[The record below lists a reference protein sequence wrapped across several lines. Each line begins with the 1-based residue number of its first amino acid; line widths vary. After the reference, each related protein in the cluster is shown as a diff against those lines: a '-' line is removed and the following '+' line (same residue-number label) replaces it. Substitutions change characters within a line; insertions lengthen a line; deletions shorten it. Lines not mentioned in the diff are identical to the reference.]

1 MHYTVSAVT
10 GQRLEST
17 EDDHFSTTPAPP
29 DIEICPCHGSSS
41 IIRYSYEGWPRWYS
55 LNHTLFQELSKLE
68 NGLLGTS
75 APPTSTAPVSCSID
89 LPGDDIIEGVLSPEK
104 AGSLMSIQSAPPEQR
119 ERVEQRER
127 PVSLLL
133 ELPLATQV
141 GAYLSAMSPTEQEE
155 DSLLTLSSVTARPL
169 LAASRKLRPHSEST
183 DTSPPDGGYGWV
195 VVFGAFMVQFWVAGL
210 FKSYGVLYVEIMETF
225 PDSSESVASW
235 IPAALSTLCL
245 ALAPLSSALCEKYSC
260 RLVVFIGGLFCA
272 SGLALSYFSTG
283 LLHLLLSFGVM
294 TGIGGGLSTTPG
306 IVIVSQYF
314 DKHRAMANGI
324 CVSGTAA
331 GSFVFPMLIEKLVD
345 TYGLHGTVLLLG
357 RILAGL
363 FYSGGGMLHV
373 CVAATLYRPPPTL
386 RSSTPVTS
394 TTTENTTLLNDIQDG
409 KTLPSRDNN
418 LQNLF
423 QTDNEIVLNQK
434 NALLNDEKRTNLF
447 TEIIHPSLIE
457 VARPPLPCQMS
468 DSEDSEGMDVLG
480 VVVHNTAAWF
490 AFMAYRDKL
499 FLRRVSVTYAGT
511 ALSVEGLP
519 REVARLRL
527 RPTRSSSIL
536 HSVEDLS
543 TDSTC
548 VYKSSRR
555 KITRSLYI
563 KPPLPSGIPDKV
575 LEPEIK
581 KDEEEKKEELEEKM
595 ETGCVAT
602 ISRYL
607 DVSLLKSWRF
617 GLLCTSVALMSC
629 GSPYALYYLPAYT
642 VAVGH
647 SKAAAGRLVAIS
659 AVLDLCGRLGLGW
672 LCDLHLFCRR
682 AYGLC
687 LGCWFLLVPVLL
699 ADAFG
704 TARIASSY
712 GLVRMFQS
720 LAAVSVPPTAGLIRD
735 VTGGYSCCFYGMG
748 SCMVLGTI
756 PVIAFHI
763 ATKKKE
769 KE

>member
-1 MHYTVSAVT
+1 
-10 GQRLEST
+10 
-17 EDDHFSTTPAPP
+17 
-29 DIEICPCHGSSS
+29 
-41 IIRYSYEGWPRWYS
+41 
-55 LNHTLFQELSKLE
+55 
-68 NGLLGTS
+68 
-75 APPTSTAPVSCSID
+75 
-89 LPGDDIIEGVLSPEK
+89 
-104 AGSLMSIQSAPPEQR
+104 MSVQSAPPEQR
-119 ERVEQRER
+119 ER
-127 PVSLLL
+127 PASLLL

-169 LAASRKLRPHSEST
+169 LAASRQLRGPT
-183 DTSPPDGGYGWV
+183 DTTDTCSTSPPDGGYGWV

-272 SGLALSYFSTG
+272 TGLALSYFSTG

-314 DKHRAMANGI
+314 DKHRALANGI

-345 TYGLHGTVLLLG
+345 MYGLHGTVLLLG
-357 RILAGL
+357 
-363 FYSGGGMLHV
+363 GGMLHV
-373 CVAATLYRPPPTL
+373 CVSATLYRAPPAPRERSPTPA
-386 RSSTPVTS
+386 TTS
-394 TTTENTTLLNDIQDG
+394 TENTTLLQDIQ
-409 KTLPSRDNN
+409 
-418 LQNLF
+418 
-423 QTDNEIVLNQK
+423 E
-434 NALLNDEKRTNLF
+434 
-447 TEIIHPSLIE
+447 
-457 VARPPLPCQMS
+457 C
-468 DSEDSEGMDVLG
+468 
-480 VVVHNTAAWF
+480 
-490 AFMAYRDKL
+490 
-499 FLRRVSVTYAGT
+499 
-511 ALSVEGLP
+511 LP
-519 REVARLRL
+519 REVAKLRL

-548 VYKSSRR
+548 VYKASRR
-555 KITRSLYI
+555 KLSRSLYI
-563 KPPLPSGIPDKV
+563 RPPLPSRLIQNKLAEPVIIKQEQEVQKV
-575 LEPEIK
+575 DVVQPK
-581 KDEEEKKEELEEKM
+581 KAKRSCIEK
-595 ETGCVAT
+595 

-607 DVSLLKSWRF
+607 DVSLLKDWRF
-617 GLLCTSVALMSC
+617 GLLCGSVALMSC

-642 VAVGH
+642 VAKGH
-647 SKAAAGRLVAIS
+647 SKSAAGHLVAIS
-659 AVLDLCGRLGLGW
+659 AVLDLCGRLGLGY

-682 AYGLC
+682 KAYIVSILVAGVAVLTLPSFTSWWALAIASAAYGLC

-720 LAAVSVPPTAGLIRD
+720 IAAVSVPPTAGLIRD
-735 VTGGYSCCFYGMG
+735 VTGGYSWCFYGMG
-748 SCMVLGTI
+748 SCMVLGSI
-756 PVIAFHI
+756 PVIAFHLS
-763 ATKKKE
+763 TKNE
-769 KE
+769 DSESSVD

>member
-1 MHYTVSAVT
+1 
-10 GQRLEST
+10 
-17 EDDHFSTTPAPP
+17 
-29 DIEICPCHGSSS
+29 
-41 IIRYSYEGWPRWYS
+41 
-55 LNHTLFQELSKLE
+55 
-68 NGLLGTS
+68 
-75 APPTSTAPVSCSID
+75 
-89 LPGDDIIEGVLSPEK
+89 
-104 AGSLMSIQSAPPEQR
+104 
-119 ERVEQRER
+119 
-127 PVSLLL
+127 
-133 ELPLATQV
+133 
-141 GAYLSAMSPTEQEE
+141 MSPTEQEE

-169 LAASRKLRPHSEST
+169 LAASRKLRPATAPPPDSTHEST
-183 DTSPPDGGYGWV
+183 APPDGGYGWV

-272 SGLALSYFSTG
+272 TGLALSYFSTG

-314 DKHRAMANGI
+314 DKHRALANGI

-345 TYGLHGTVLLLG
+345 MYGLHGTVLLLG
-357 RILAGL
+357 
-363 FYSGGGMLHV
+363 GGMLHV
-373 CVAATLYRPPPTL
+373 CVSATLYRPAPVSFNT
-386 RSSTPVTS
+386 SSLADRTPATT
-394 TTTENTTLLNDIQDG
+394 TTTENTTLLHDIQEDQG
-409 KTLPSRDNN
+409 IMFKSDSLKDNR
-418 LQNLF
+418 LQSLF
-423 QTDNEIVLNQK
+423 QPENELILNQK
-434 NALLNDEKRTNLF
+434 NLLLSEDAKRTGL
-447 TEIIHPSLIE
+447 ISDIMHPSLIE
-457 VARPPLPCQMS
+457 VARQHQNQHS
-468 DSEDSEGMDVLG
+468 DSEDSEGLDVLG
-480 VVVHNTAAWF
+480 VV
-490 AFMAYRDKL
+490 
-499 FLRRVSVTYAGT
+499 
-511 ALSVEGLP
+511 GLP
-519 REVARLRL
+519 KEVVRLRL

-548 VYKSSRR
+548 VYKARRNLSS
-555 KITRSLYI
+555 KSLYI
-563 KPPLPSGIPDKV
+563 RPPPSRLIPCK
-575 LEPEIK
+575 LTEPIVIKQEEIQKEDVTVQK
-581 KDEEEKKEELEEKM
+581 KGS
-595 ETGCVAT
+595 GCVEV

-607 DVSLLKSWRF
+607 DVSLLRSWRF
-617 GLLCTSVALMSC
+617 GLLCASVALMSC

-642 VAVGH
+642 VAKGH
-647 SKAAAGRLVAIS
+647 SKSAAGHLVAIS

-682 AYGLC
+682 KAYIVSILVAGIAVLTLPSLKSWWALAIASGAYGLC

-720 LAAVSVPPTAGLIRD
+720 LAAVSVPPTAGLLRD
-735 VTGGYSCCFYGMG
+735 VTGGYSWCFYGMG
-748 SCMVLGTI
+748 SCMVLGSI
-756 PVIAFHI
+756 PVLAFHLSI
-763 ATKKKE
+763 KNE
-769 KE
+769 DSDSSVD

>member
-1 MHYTVSAVT
+1 MSLP
-10 GQRLEST
+10 RE
-17 EDDHFSTTPAPP
+17 FSF
-29 DIEICPCHGSSS
+29 
-41 IIRYSYEGWPRWYS
+41 
-55 LNHTLFQELSKLE
+55 NQELSKLD
-68 NGLLGTS
+68 GQILGTS
-75 APPTSTAPVSCSID
+75 APPTSTAPLSCSID
-89 LPGDDIIEGVLSPEK
+89 LPTDTIAEAVLSPEK
-104 AGSLMSIQSAPPEQR
+104 AGSLLSVQSAPPEP
-119 ERVEQRER
+119 RER

-169 LAASRKLRPHSEST
+169 LAASRRLRHRLST

-195 VVFGAFMVQFWVAGL
+195 VVFGAFLVQFWVAGL

-272 SGLALSYFSTG
+272 TGLALSYFSTG

-314 DKHRAMANGI
+314 DKHRALANGI

-345 TYGLHGTVLLLG
+345 MYGLHGTVLLLG
-357 RILAGL
+357 
-363 FYSGGGMLHV
+363 GGMLHV
-373 CVAATLYRPPPTL
+373 CVSATLYRAPPAPRERSPPT
-386 RSSTPVTS
+386 T
-394 TTTENTTLLNDIQDG
+394 TTTEHTLLQDIQEG
-409 KTLPSRDNN
+409 KIETKDNR
-418 LQNLF
+418 LQSLF
-423 QTDNEIVLNQK
+423 QPDSELALNHK
-434 NALLNDEKRTNLF
+434 NALLTEEAKRSNLI
-447 TEIIHPSLIE
+447 TEIMHPSLIE
-457 VARPPLPCQMS
+457 VTRQSQNQHS
-468 DSEDSEGMDVLG
+468 DSEDSEVMDVLG
-480 VVVHNTAAWF
+480 VV
-490 AFMAYRDKL
+490 
-499 FLRRVSVTYAGT
+499 
-511 ALSVEGLP
+511 GLP
-519 REVARLRL
+519 REVAKLRL

-548 VYKSSRR
+548 VYKASRR
-555 KITRSLYI
+555 KISRSLYI
-563 KPPLPSGIPDKV
+563 RPPLPSRLIQSK
-575 LEPEIK
+575 LAEPVIVKQEQEVQK
-581 KDEEEKKEELEEKM
+581 EEEVEEKEEKR
-595 ETGCVAT
+595 GCVAK

-607 DVSLLKSWRF
+607 DVSLLRSRRF
-617 GLLCTSVALMSC
+617 GLLCASVALMSC
-629 GSPYALYYLPAYT
+629 GSPYALYYLPAH
-642 VAVGH
+642 AVKAGH
-647 SKAAAGRLVAIS
+647 SKGAAGHLVAIS

-672 LCDLHLFCRR
+672 LCDLHLFCRKKAYILSILVAGIAVLTLPSLTSWWALAVASG

-720 LAAVSVPPTAGLIRD
+720 IAAVSVPPTAGNVINYNISEKVIGNLKGLFTSSIDKRFIILFLQLVPIVATRQEILIILYLSCLVRD
-735 VTGGYSCCFYGMG
+735 VTGGYSWCFYGMG

-756 PVIAFHI
+756 PVIAFYFL
-763 ATKKKE
+763 TKNDDTE
-769 KE
+769 SNVD

>member
-1 MHYTVSAVT
+1 MDRQSQRTTVGQKAARYDHRLLKIFFLLLWENHPIISPALGEARGSVRLLLTKNHPVPTLAFRT
-10 GQRLEST
+10 GA
-17 EDDHFSTTPAPP
+17 PA
-29 DIEICPCHGSSS
+29 I
-41 IIRYSYEGWPRWYS
+41 
-55 LNHTLFQELSKLE
+55 
-68 NGLLGTS
+68 
-75 APPTSTAPVSCSID
+75 
-89 LPGDDIIEGVLSPEK
+89 LSPDK
-104 AGSLMSIQSAPPEQR
+104 GGSLLSVQSAPPEQR
-119 ERVEQRER
+119 ER
-127 PVSLLL
+127 PASLLL

-169 LAASRKLRPHSEST
+169 LAASRKLRPPPDSSAEST
-183 DTSPPDGGYGWV
+183 APPDGGYGWV

-272 SGLALSYFSTG
+272 TGLALSYFSRG

-314 DKHRAMANGI
+314 DKHRALANGI

-345 TYGLHGTVLLLG
+345 MYGLHGTVLLLG
-357 RILAGL
+357 
-363 FYSGGGMLHV
+363 GGMLHV
-373 CVAATLYRPPPTL
+373 CVSATLYRPAPVSFNTSAL
-386 RSSTPVTS
+386 ADRTPATT
-394 TTTENTTLLNDIQDG
+394 TTTEHTTLLHDIQEGEIDSS
-409 KTLPSRDNN
+409 KDNR
-418 LQNLF
+418 LQSLF
-423 QTDNEIVLNQK
+423 QPDAELTLNQK
-434 NALLNDEKRTNLF
+434 NLLLSEDLKRTNLI
-447 TEIIHPSLIE
+447 TEIMHPSLIE
-457 VARPPLPCQMS
+457 VARQQMQSQHS
-468 DSEDSEGMDVLG
+468 DSEDSEGLDVLG
-480 VVVHNTAAWF
+480 VV
-490 AFMAYRDKL
+490 
-499 FLRRVSVTYAGT
+499 
-511 ALSVEGLP
+511 GLP
-519 REVARLRL
+519 KEVVRLRL

-548 VYKSSRR
+548 VYKARRNLSS
-555 KITRSLYI
+555 KSLYI
-563 KPPLPSGIPDKV
+563 RPPPSRLIPCK
-575 LEPEIK
+575 LTEPIIIK
-581 KDEEEKKEELEEKM
+581 QEEVQKEEVQIEKKQA
-595 ETGCVAT
+595 GCVDK

-617 GLLCTSVALMSC
+617 GLLCASVALMSC

-642 VAVGH
+642 VAAGH
-647 SKAAAGRLVAIS
+647 SKSAAGHLVAIS

-682 AYGLC
+682 KAYIVSILVAGIAVLTLPSLKSWWALAIASGAYGLC

-720 LAAVSVPPTAGLIRD
+720 LAAVSIPPTAGLIRD
-735 VTGGYSCCFYGMG
+735 VTGGYSWCFYGMG
-748 SCMVLGTI
+748 SCMVLGSI
-756 PVIAFHI
+756 PVIAFHLS
-763 ATKKKE
+763 TKNE
-769 KE
+769 DSDSSVD

>member
-1 MHYTVSAVT
+1 MS
-10 GQRLEST
+10 L
-17 EDDHFSTTPAPP
+17 
-29 DIEICPCHGSSS
+29 
-41 IIRYSYEGWPRWYS
+41 PREFIF
-55 LNHTLFQELSKLE
+55 NQELAKLDSQI
-68 NGLLGTS
+68 LGTS
-75 APPTSTAPVSCSID
+75 APPGSAAPLSCSID
-89 LPGDDIIEGVLSPEK
+89 IPTESVVEGALSPDK
-104 AGSLMSIQSAPPEQR
+104 GSLLSVQSAPPEQR
-119 ERVEQRER
+119 ER
-127 PVSLLL
+127 PASLLL

-169 LAASRKLRPHSEST
+169 LAASRKLRPASESNADST
-183 DTSPPDGGYGWV
+183 TPPDGGYGWV

-260 RLVVFIGGLFCA
+260 RTVVFIGGLFCA
-272 SGLALSYFSTG
+272 TGLALSFFSRG

-314 DKHRAMANGI
+314 DKHRALANGI

-345 TYGLHGTVLLLG
+345 MYGLHGTVLLLG
-357 RILAGL
+357 
-363 FYSGGGMLHV
+363 GGMLHV
-373 CVAATLYRPPPTL
+373 CVSATLYRAAPAQ
-386 RSSTPVTS
+386 SSNNGGDRTPATT
-394 TTTENTTLLNDIQDG
+394 TTTEHTTLLHDIQEG
-409 KTLPSRDNN
+409 KTDSKDSH

-423 QTDNEIVLNQK
+423 HQDLELSMNRK
-434 NALLNDEKRTNLF
+434 NSLLNDEKRNNLLS
-447 TEIIHPSLIE
+447 EIMHPCLIE
-457 VARPPLPCQMS
+457 VRQPLASQHS
-468 DSEDSEGMDVLG
+468 DTEDSEGLDVLG
-480 VVVHNTAAWF
+480 VV
-490 AFMAYRDKL
+490 
-499 FLRRVSVTYAGT
+499 
-511 ALSVEGLP
+511 GLP

-548 VYKSSRR
+548 VYKATRR
-555 KITRSLYI
+555 KLSRSLYI
-563 KPPLPSGIPDKV
+563 RPPLPSRLVQNK
-575 LEPEIK
+575 LSEPVIIK
-581 KDEEEKKEELEEKM
+581 QEQEVKSEDVVEEKKER
-595 ETGCVAT
+595 GCVEK

-642 VAVGH
+642 VAAGH
-647 SKAAAGRLVAIS
+647 SKSAAGHLVAIS

-682 AYGLC
+682 KAYIICILVAGMAVLTLPSLTSWWALAIASGLYGLC

-735 VTGGYSCCFYGMG
+735 VTGGYSWCFYGMG
-748 SCMVLGTI
+748 SCMVLGSI

-763 ATKKKE
+763 STKNE
-769 KE
+769 DAESSIDQDN

>member
-1 MHYTVSAVT
+1 MS
-10 GQRLEST
+10 L
-17 EDDHFSTTPAPP
+17 
-29 DIEICPCHGSSS
+29 
-41 IIRYSYEGWPRWYS
+41 PREFIF
-55 LNHTLFQELSKLE
+55 NQELSKLDPQ
-68 NGLLGTS
+68 LLGTS
-75 APPTSTAPVSCSID
+75 APPTTVAPLSCSID
-89 LPGDDIIEGVLSPEK
+89 LPTDAIEATLSPDK
-104 AGSLMSIQSAPPEQR
+104 SGSLLSVQSAPPEQR
-119 ERVEQRER
+119 ER
-127 PVSLLL
+127 PHSLML

-169 LAASRKLRPHSEST
+169 LAASKKLRSDTTSES
-183 DTSPPDGGYGWV
+183 TSPPDGGYGWV

-260 RLVVFIGGLFCA
+260 RLVVFIGGLFCGT
-272 SGLALSYFSTG
+272 GLALSYFSTG
-283 LLHLLLSFGVM
+283 LLHLLFSFGVL

-314 DKHRAMANGI
+314 DKHRALANGI

-331 GSFVFPMLIEKLVD
+331 GSFVFPMLIEKLVG

-357 RILAGL
+357 
-363 FYSGGGMLHV
+363 GGMLHV
-373 CVAATLYRPPPTL
+373 CVSATLYRDPPCVRERASPT
-386 RSSTPVTS
+386 T
-394 TTTENTTLLNDIQDG
+394 TTTENTTLLTDIQEG
-409 KTLPSRDNN
+409 KTEPKDNR
-418 LQNLF
+418 LQALF
-423 QTDNEIVLNQK
+423 QPDSENHKNSLLTEEAKRNDLLAEIM
-434 NALLNDEKRTNLF
+434 
-447 TEIIHPSLIE
+447 HPRLIE
-457 VARPPLPCQMS
+457 VTRQNNLQMS

-480 VVVHNTAAWF
+480 VV
-490 AFMAYRDKL
+490 
-499 FLRRVSVTYAGT
+499 
-511 ALSVEGLP
+511 GLP

-548 VYKSSRR
+548 VYKRR
-555 KITRSLYI
+555 KLSRSLYI
-563 KPPLPSGIPDKV
+563 KPPLPRLIPKLPEPIIIKSDPEDQKV
-575 LEPEIK
+575 VVK
-581 KDEEEKKEELEEKM
+581 KKTCVEK
-595 ETGCVAT
+595 

-617 GLLCTSVALMSC
+617 GLLCASVALMSC

-642 VAVGH
+642 VSAGH
-647 SKAAAGRLVAIS
+647 SKSAAGRLVAIS

-672 LCDLHLFCRR
+672 LCDLQLFCRR
-682 AYGLC
+682 KAYILSILIAGISVLTLPSLTSWGALAVASGAYGLC

-699 ADAFG
+699 ADTFG

-720 LAAVSVPPTAGLIRD
+720 LAALSVPPTAGLVRD
-735 VTGGYSCCFYGMG
+735 VTGGYSWCFYGMG
-748 SCMVLGTI
+748 SCMVLGSI
-756 PVIAFHI
+756 PVVAFHLC
-763 ATKKKE
+763 TKNE
-769 KE
+769 DAESGDSGVD

>member
-1 MHYTVSAVT
+1 MS
-10 GQRLEST
+10 L
-17 EDDHFSTTPAPP
+17 
-29 DIEICPCHGSSS
+29 
-41 IIRYSYEGWPRWYS
+41 PREFIF
-55 LNHTLFQELSKLE
+55 NQELSKLDPQI
-68 NGLLGTS
+68 LGTS
-75 APPTSTAPVSCSID
+75 APPTTVALSCSID
-89 LPGDDIIEGVLSPEK
+89 LPTDVIEATLSPDK
-104 AGSLMSIQSAPPEQR
+104 SGSLLSVQSAPPEQR
-119 ERVEQRER
+119 ER
-127 PVSLLL
+127 PHSLML

-169 LAASRKLRPHSEST
+169 LAASKKLRSETSES
-183 DTSPPDGGYGWV
+183 TSPPDGGYGWV

-260 RLVVFIGGLFCA
+260 RLVVFIGGLFCGT
-272 SGLALSYFSTG
+272 GLALSYFSTG
-283 LLHLLLSFGVM
+283 LLHLLFSFGVL

-314 DKHRAMANGI
+314 DKHRALANGI

-331 GSFVFPMLIEKLVD
+331 GSFVFPMLIEKLVGM
-345 TYGLHGTVLLLG
+345 YGLHGTVLLLG
-357 RILAGL
+357 
-363 FYSGGGMLHV
+363 GGMLHV
-373 CVAATLYRPPPTL
+373 CVSATLYRDPPCVRERATPT
-386 RSSTPVTS
+386 T
-394 TTTENTTLLNDIQDG
+394 TTTENTTLLTDIQEG
-409 KTLPSRDNN
+409 KTEPKDNR
-418 LQNLF
+418 LQALF
-423 QTDNEIVLNQK
+423 QPDAENHK
-434 NALLNDEKRTNLF
+434 NALLTEEAKRNDLLA
-447 TEIIHPSLIE
+447 EIMHPRLIE
-457 VARPPLPCQMS
+457 VTRQNHALQMS

-480 VVVHNTAAWF
+480 VV
-490 AFMAYRDKL
+490 
-499 FLRRVSVTYAGT
+499 
-511 ALSVEGLP
+511 GLP

-548 VYKSSRR
+548 VYKRR
-555 KITRSLYI
+555 KLSRSLYI
-563 KPPLPSGIPDKV
+563 KPPVPRLIPKLPEPIIIKSDPEEQKV
-575 LEPEIK
+575 VVK
-581 KDEEEKKEELEEKM
+581 KKTCVEK
-595 ETGCVAT
+595 

-617 GLLCTSVALMSC
+617 GLLCASVALMSC

-642 VAVGH
+642 VSAGH
-647 SKAAAGRLVAIS
+647 SKSAAGRLVAIS

-672 LCDLHLFCRR
+672 LCDLQLFCRR
-682 AYGLC
+682 KAYILSILIAGISVLTLPSLTSWWALAVASGAYGLC

-699 ADAFG
+699 ADTFG

-720 LAAVSVPPTAGLIRD
+720 LAALSVPPTAGLVRD
-735 VTGGYSCCFYGMG
+735 VTGGYSWCFYGMG
-748 SCMVLGTI
+748 SCMVLGSI
-756 PVIAFHI
+756 PVVAFHLC
-763 ATKKKE
+763 TKNE
-769 KE
+769 DAESGVD

>member
-1 MHYTVSAVT
+1 MS
-10 GQRLEST
+10 L
-17 EDDHFSTTPAPP
+17 
-29 DIEICPCHGSSS
+29 
-41 IIRYSYEGWPRWYS
+41 PREFIF
-55 LNHTLFQELSKLE
+55 NKELSELE
-68 NGLLGTS
+68 GQLLGTS
-75 APPTSTAPVSCSID
+75 APPMSQAPIACSIEMAAD
-89 LPGDDIIEGVLSPEK
+89 PIAEVLSPDN
-104 AGSLMSIQSAPPEQR
+104 AGSLLSIQSAPPEPS
-119 ERVEQRER
+119 ERMEPRER
-127 PVSLLL
+127 PASLLL

-141 GAYLSAMSPTEQEE
+141 GAYLSAMSPTDQEE

-169 LAASRKLRPHSEST
+169 LAASRKLRPHDSSA
-183 DTSPPDGGYGWV
+183 DMSSPPDGGYGWV

-272 SGLALSYFSTG
+272 TGLAVSYFSTG

-357 RILAGL
+357 
-363 FYSGGGMLHV
+363 GGMLHV
-373 CVAATLYRPPPTL
+373 CVAACLYRPPPTP
-386 RSSTPVTS
+386 RAVTPVTT
-394 TTTENTTLLNDIQDG
+394 TTTENTTLLNDITEG
-409 KTLPSRDNN
+409 KTAVTNKDNK

-423 QTDNEIVLNQK
+423 QPETEMTMNHK
-434 NALLNDEKRTNLF
+434 NAMLNDDKRANLLS
-447 TEIIHPSLIE
+447 EIIHPSLIE
-457 VARPPLPCQMS
+457 VARPPLPSQYMS

-480 VVVHNTAAWF
+480 VA
-490 AFMAYRDKL
+490 
-499 FLRRVSVTYAGT
+499 VS
-511 ALSVEGLP
+511 GLP

-548 VYKSSRR
+548 VYKARGRQLS
-555 KITRSLYI
+555 RSLYI
-563 KPPLPSGIPDKV
+563 KPPLPSRIIQNK
-575 LEPEIK
+575 LTEPANIVK
-581 KDEEEKKEELEEKM
+581 KIEEVKEENVEEKEQKR
-595 ETGCVAT
+595 GCIGT

-617 GLLCTSVALMSC
+617 GLLCASVALMSC

-642 VAVGH
+642 VAAGH
-647 SKAAAGRLVAIS
+647 SKAAAGHLVAIS
-659 AVLDLCGRLGLGW
+659 AILDLCGRLGLGY

-682 AYGLC
+682 KAYILSILIAGIAVLSLPSLTSWWSLAIASGAYGLC

-720 LAAVSVPPTAGLIRD
+720 LAAVSVPPTAGLLRD
-735 VTGGYSCCFYGMG
+735 VTGGYSWCFYGMG

-756 PVIAFHI
+756 PVIAFHLS
-763 ATKKKE
+763 TKNE
-769 KE
+769 DSESSVD

>member
-1 MHYTVSAVT
+1 MVKELA
-10 GQRLEST
+10 RLEGQVL
-17 EDDHFSTTPAPP
+17 
-29 DIEICPCHGSSS
+29 GS
-41 IIRYSYEGWPRWYS
+41 
-55 LNHTLFQELSKLE
+55 
-68 NGLLGTS
+68 S
-75 APPTSTAPVSCSID
+75 APPTSSAPLSCSID
-89 LPGDDIIEGVLSPEK
+89 LPATDTIVEATLSPDN
-104 AGSLMSIQSAPPEQR
+104 AGSLLSVQSAPPEQR
-119 ERVEQRER
+119 TMPPEQRER
-127 PVSLLL
+127 PASLLL

-169 LAASRKLRPHSEST
+169 LAASRKLRPRPDSA
-183 DTSPPDGGYGWV
+183 DIPCPPDGGYGWV

-260 RLVVFIGGLFCA
+260 RLVVFIGGLFCGT
-272 SGLALSYFSTG
+272 GLALSFFSKG

-314 DKHRAMANGI
+314 DKHRALANGI

-357 RILAGL
+357 
-363 FYSGGGMLHV
+363 GGMLHV
-373 CVAATLYRPPPTL
+373 CVSATLYRAPPVP
-386 RSSTPVTS
+386 RPATPVTT
-394 TTTENTTLLNDIQDG
+394 TTTENTTLLHDIQEGG
-409 KTLPSRDNN
+409 KAELNKDNK
-418 LQNLF
+418 LANLF
-423 QTDNEIVLNQK
+423 QTDTEMTLNQK
-434 NALLNDEKRTNLF
+434 NALITEDAKRTNLLA
-447 TEIIHPSLIE
+447 EIIHPSLIE
-457 VARPPLPCQMS
+457 VARPPLPSQMS
-468 DSEDSEGMDVLG
+468 DSEDSEGLDVLG
-480 VVVHNTAAWF
+480 VV
-490 AFMAYRDKL
+490 
-499 FLRRVSVTYAGT
+499 
-511 ALSVEGLP
+511 GLP

-548 VYKSSRR
+548 VYKASRR
-555 KITRSLYI
+555 KLSRSLYI
-563 KPPLPSGIPDKV
+563 RPPLPSRLIQNKLV
-575 LEPEIK
+575 EPTN
-581 KDEEEKKEELEEKM
+581 DVKKEEEVQKEIITDVEEAKKD
-595 ETGCVAT
+595 GCVDK

-617 GLLCTSVALMSC
+617 GLLCASVALMSC

-642 VAVGH
+642 VAAGH
-647 SKAAAGRLVAIS
+647 SKSAAGHLVAIS

-682 AYGLC
+682 KAYILSILVAGAAVLTLPSLTSWWALAIASGAYGLC

-720 LAAVSVPPTAGLIRD
+720 LAAVSVPPTAGLVRD
-735 VTGGYSCCFYGMG
+735 ITGGYSWCFYGMG
-748 SCMVLGTI
+748 SCMVLGSI

-763 ATKKKE
+763 TTKNE
-769 KE
+769 DNESSVD

>member
-1 MHYTVSAVT
+1 MSLPREFIFKKELS
-10 GQRLEST
+10 RLE
-17 EDDHFSTTPAPP
+17 D
-29 DIEICPCHGSSS
+29 
-41 IIRYSYEGWPRWYS
+41 
-55 LNHTLFQELSKLE
+55 QV
-68 NGLLGTS
+68 LGTS
-75 APPTSTAPVSCSID
+75 APPTSTAPLSCSID
-89 LPGDDIIEGVLSPEK
+89 LPATDTIGEASLSPDN
-104 AGSLMSIQSAPPEQR
+104 AGSLLSIQSAPPEQR
-119 ERVEQRER
+119 TMPPEQRER
-127 PVSLLL
+127 PASLLL

-169 LAASRKLRPHSEST
+169 LAASRNLRPRPDST
-183 DTSPPDGGYGWV
+183 DIPCPPDGGYGWV

-272 SGLALSYFSTG
+272 TGLALSFFSTG

-314 DKHRAMANGI
+314 DKHRALANGI

-357 RILAGL
+357 
-363 FYSGGGMLHV
+363 GGMLHV
-373 CVAATLYRPPPTL
+373 CVSATLYRAPPTP
-386 RSSTPVTS
+386 RPVTPVTT
-394 TTTENTTLLNDIQDG
+394 TTTENTTLLHDIQEG
-409 KTLPSRDNN
+409 KADLNKDNK
-418 LQNLF
+418 LVNLF
-423 QTDNEIVLNQK
+423 QTDPELALNQK
-434 NALLNDEKRTNLF
+434 NALLSDDKRTNLL

-457 VARPPLPCQMS
+457 VARPPLPSQLS
-468 DSEDSEGMDVLG
+468 DSEDSEGLDVLG
-480 VVVHNTAAWF
+480 VV
-490 AFMAYRDKL
+490 
-499 FLRRVSVTYAGT
+499 
-511 ALSVEGLP
+511 GLP

-548 VYKSSRR
+548 VYKASRR
-555 KITRSLYI
+555 KLSRSLYI
-563 KPPLPSGIPDKV
+563 RPPLPSRLIQNQ
-575 LEPEIK
+575 LSEPVI
-581 KDEEEKKEELEEKM
+581 DTKKEEVRKEENTEVEDKKH
-595 ETGCVAT
+595 GCIDK

-617 GLLCTSVALMSC
+617 GLLCASVALMSC

-642 VAVGH
+642 VAAGH
-647 SKAAAGRLVAIS
+647 SKSAAGRLVAIS

-682 AYGLC
+682 KAYILSILVAGAAVLTLPSLSSWWALAIASGAYGLC

-720 LAAVSVPPTAGLIRD
+720 LAAVSVPPTAGMVRD
-735 VTGGYSCCFYGMG
+735 ITGGYSWCFYGMG
-748 SCMVLGTI
+748 SCMVLGSI

-763 ATKKKE
+763 TTKNE
-769 KE
+769 DNDSTVD

>member
-1 MHYTVSAVT
+1 MS
-10 GQRLEST
+10 L
-17 EDDHFSTTPAPP
+17 
-29 DIEICPCHGSSS
+29 
-41 IIRYSYEGWPRWYS
+41 PREFIF
-55 LNHTLFQELSKLE
+55 NQELSKLDGE
-68 NGLLGTS
+68 LLGTS
-75 APPTSTAPVSCSID
+75 APPSSAPLSCSID
-89 LPGDDIIEGVLSPEK
+89 LPSETIAEAALSPEK
-104 AGSLMSIQSAPPEQR
+104 AGSLLSVQSAPPE
-119 ERVEQRER
+119 R
-127 PVSLLL
+127 PASLLL

-169 LAASRKLRPHSEST
+169 LAASRQLRAPPDST
-183 DTSPPDGGYGWV
+183 DSCSTSPPDGGYGWV

-272 SGLALSYFSTG
+272 TGLALSFFSTG
-283 LLHLLLSFGVM
+283 LIHLLFSFGVM

-314 DKHRAMANGI
+314 DKHRALANGI

-345 TYGLHGTVLLLG
+345 MYGLHGTVLLLG
-357 RILAGL
+357 
-363 FYSGGGMLHV
+363 GGMLHV
-373 CVAATLYRPPPTL
+373 CVSATLYRAPPVPRE
-386 RSSTPVTS
+386 RSTTPATT
-394 TTTENTTLLNDIQDG
+394 TTTENTTLLHDITEC
-409 KTLPSRDNN
+409 KMETKDNR
-418 LQNLF
+418 LQHLF
-423 QTDNEIVLNQK
+423 EPDSETAHNQK
-434 NALLNDEKRTNLF
+434 NALLTEEAKRTNLI
-447 TEIIHPSLIE
+447 TEIMHPSLIE
-457 VARPPLPCQMS
+457 VARPPMQSQHS
-468 DSEDSEGMDVLG
+468 DSEDSEVMDVLG
-480 VVVHNTAAWF
+480 VV
-490 AFMAYRDKL
+490 
-499 FLRRVSVTYAGT
+499 
-511 ALSVEGLP
+511 GLP
-519 REVARLRL
+519 REVAKLRL

-548 VYKSSRR
+548 VYKASRR
-555 KITRSLYI
+555 KISRSLYI
-563 KPPLPSGIPDKV
+563 KPPLPSRLIQNK
-575 LEPEIK
+575 LAEPVIIK
-581 KDEEEKKEELEEKM
+581 QEEVKEEIVQPKKAKRGCIEK
-595 ETGCVAT
+595 

-617 GLLCTSVALMSC
+617 GLLCASVALMSC

-642 VAVGH
+642 VAAGH
-647 SKAAAGRLVAIS
+647 SKAAAGHLVAIS
-659 AVLDLCGRLGLGW
+659 AVLDLCGRLGLGY

-682 AYGLC
+682 KAYIVSILVAGIAVLTLPSFTNWWALAVASAAYGLC

-720 LAAVSVPPTAGLIRD
+720 LAAVSVPPTAGLLRD
-735 VTGGYSCCFYGMG
+735 VTGGYSWCFYGMG
-748 SCMVLGTI
+748 SCMVLGSI
-756 PVIAFHI
+756 PVIAFHLSI
-763 ATKKKE
+763 KNE
-769 KE
+769 DSESSVD

>member
-1 MHYTVSAVT
+1 MSLPREFIFKKELA
-10 GQRLEST
+10 RLEGQVL
-17 EDDHFSTTPAPP
+17 
-29 DIEICPCHGSSS
+29 GS
-41 IIRYSYEGWPRWYS
+41 
-55 LNHTLFQELSKLE
+55 
-68 NGLLGTS
+68 S
-75 APPTSTAPVSCSID
+75 APPTSPAPLSCSID
-89 LPGDDIIEGVLSPEK
+89 LPASDAIAEAALSPDN
-104 AGSLMSIQSAPPEQR
+104 AGSLLSVQSAPPEQR
-119 ERVEQRER
+119 ILSTEQRER
-127 PVSLLL
+127 PASLLL

-169 LAASRKLRPHSEST
+169 LAASRKLRPRPDSADSC
-183 DTSPPDGGYGWV
+183 PPDGGYGWV

-272 SGLALSYFSTG
+272 TGLALSFFSTG

-314 DKHRAMANGI
+314 DKHRALANGI

-345 TYGLHGTVLLLG
+345 SYGLHGTVLLLG
-357 RILAGL
+357 
-363 FYSGGGMLHV
+363 GGMLHV
-373 CVAATLYRPPPTL
+373 CVSATLYRPPPTP
-386 RSSTPVTS
+386 RPATPVTT
-394 TTTENTTLLNDIQDG
+394 TTTENTTLLHDIQEG
-409 KTLPSRDNN
+409 KADANKDNK
-418 LQNLF
+418 LQSLF
-423 QTDNEIVLNQK
+423 QMDTELTLNQR
-434 NALLNDEKRTNLF
+434 NALLSEDAKRTNLLA
-447 TEIIHPSLIE
+447 EIIHPSLIE
-457 VARPPLPCQMS
+457 VTRPPLQSQMS
-468 DSEDSEGMDVLG
+468 DSEDSEGLDVLG
-480 VVVHNTAAWF
+480 VV
-490 AFMAYRDKL
+490 
-499 FLRRVSVTYAGT
+499 
-511 ALSVEGLP
+511 GLP
-519 REVARLRL
+519 REVVRLRL

-548 VYKSSRR
+548 VYKASRR
-555 KITRSLYI
+555 KLSRSLYI
-563 KPPLPSGIPDKV
+563 RPPLPNPLIQNKLVEPVTDMKKV
-575 LEPEIK
+575 EEQKEETVEVVEK
-581 KDEEEKKEELEEKM
+581 KD
-595 ETGCVAT
+595 GCIDK

-617 GLLCTSVALMSC
+617 GLLCASVALMSC

-642 VAVGH
+642 VAAGH
-647 SKAAAGRLVAIS
+647 SKSAAGHLVAIS

-682 AYGLC
+682 KAYIVSILVAGAAVLTLPSLSSWWALAIASGAYGLC

-720 LAAVSVPPTAGLIRD
+720 LAAVSVPPTAGMIRD
-735 VTGGYSCCFYGMG
+735 VTGGYSWCFYGMG
-748 SCMVLGTI
+748 SCMVLGSI
-756 PVIAFHI
+756 PVIAFHVT
-763 ATKKKE
+763 TKNE
-769 KE
+769 DNDSSVD

>member
-1 MHYTVSAVT
+1 MS
-10 GQRLEST
+10 L
-17 EDDHFSTTPAPP
+17 
-29 DIEICPCHGSSS
+29 
-41 IIRYSYEGWPRWYS
+41 PREF
-55 LNHTLFQELSKLE
+55 NFNQELSKLD
-68 NGLLGTS
+68 GQILGTS
-75 APPTSTAPVSCSID
+75 APPGSTAPLSCSID
-89 LPGDDIIEGVLSPEK
+89 IPTDAITEASLSPDK
-104 AGSLMSIQSAPPEQR
+104 AGSLLSVQSAPPEQR
-119 ERVEQRER
+119 ER
-127 PVSLLL
+127 PASLLL

-169 LAASRKLRPHSEST
+169 LAASRKLRPQPEST
-183 DTSPPDGGYGWV
+183 ESISPPDGGYGWV

-272 SGLALSYFSTG
+272 TGLALSYFSTG
-283 LLHLLLSFGVM
+283 LFHLLLSFGVM

-314 DKHRAMANGI
+314 DKHRALANGI

-345 TYGLHGTVLLLG
+345 MYGLHGTVLLLG
-357 RILAGL
+357 
-363 FYSGGGMLHV
+363 GGMLHV
-373 CVAATLYRPPPTL
+373 CVSATLYRPAPVCTTAGD
-386 RSSTPVTS
+386 RTPGTTTT
-394 TTTENTTLLNDIQDG
+394 TTTEHTTLLHDITEG
-409 KTLPSRDNN
+409 KTDPGKDNR

-423 QTDNEIVLNQK
+423 NPDGELALNQK
-434 NALLNDEKRTNLF
+434 NAQLDDKRTNLF
-447 TEIIHPSLIE
+447 SEIMHPSLIE
-457 VARPPLPCQMS
+457 VARQQLPAQQS
-468 DSEDSEGMDVLG
+468 ESEDSEGLDVLG
-480 VVVHNTAAWF
+480 VV
-490 AFMAYRDKL
+490 
-499 FLRRVSVTYAGT
+499 
-511 ALSVEGLP
+511 GLP

-548 VYKSSRR
+548 VYKASRR
-555 KITRSLYI
+555 KLSRSLYI
-563 KPPLPSGIPDKV
+563 RPPLPSRLIQNK
-575 LEPEIK
+575 LAEPVPIK
-581 KDEEEKKEELEEKM
+581 PEQEAKTEDVVEEKKK
-595 ETGCVAT
+595 GCVEK

-617 GLLCTSVALMSC
+617 GLLCASVALMSC

-647 SKAAAGRLVAIS
+647 SKSAAGHLVAIS

-682 AYGLC
+682 KAYILSILVAGIAVLTLPSLTSWWALAIASGAYGLC

-720 LAAVSVPPTAGLIRD
+720 LAAVSVPPTAGLVRD
-735 VTGGYSCCFYGMG
+735 VTGGYSWCFYGMG

-763 ATKKKE
+763 STKNE
-769 KE
+769 DSDSSVD

>member
-1 MHYTVSAVT
+1 MQELA
-10 GQRLEST
+10 RLE
-17 EDDHFSTTPAPP
+17 D
-29 DIEICPCHGSSS
+29 
-41 IIRYSYEGWPRWYS
+41 
-55 LNHTLFQELSKLE
+55 QV
-68 NGLLGTS
+68 LGTS
-75 APPTSTAPVSCSID
+75 APPTSTAPLSCSVD
-89 LPGDDIIEGVLSPEK
+89 LPATDTIVEAALSPDN
-104 AGSLMSIQSAPPEQR
+104 AGSLLSVQSAPPEQR
-119 ERVEQRER
+119 TLPPEQRER
-127 PVSLLL
+127 PASLLL

-169 LAASRKLRPHSEST
+169 LAASRNLRPRPDST
-183 DTSPPDGGYGWV
+183 DIPTDGGYGWV

-272 SGLALSYFSTG
+272 TGLALSYFSTG

-314 DKHRAMANGI
+314 DKHRALANGI

-357 RILAGL
+357 
-363 FYSGGGMLHV
+363 GGMLHV
-373 CVAATLYRPPPTL
+373 CVSATLYRPPPTP
-386 RSSTPVTS
+386 RTVTPVTT
-394 TTTENTTLLNDIQDG
+394 TTTENTTLLHDIQEG
-409 KTLPSRDNN
+409 KADPSKDNK

-423 QTDNEIVLNQK
+423 HTETELKLNQK
-434 NALLNDEKRTNLF
+434 NTLLSEDLKQTNLL

-457 VARPPLPCQMS
+457 VTRPTLPSQMS
-468 DSEDSEGMDVLG
+468 DSEDSEGLDVLG
-480 VVVHNTAAWF
+480 VV
-490 AFMAYRDKL
+490 
-499 FLRRVSVTYAGT
+499 
-511 ALSVEGLP
+511 GLP

-548 VYKSSRR
+548 VYKASRR
-555 KITRSLYI
+555 KLSRSLYI
-563 KPPLPSGIPDKV
+563 RPPLPSRIVQSK
-575 LEPEIK
+575 LAEPVTDTK
-581 KDEEEKKEELEEKM
+581 QEEEVQKEENTEVVVEKKN
-595 ETGCVAT
+595 GCVDK

-617 GLLCTSVALMSC
+617 GLLCASVALMSC

-642 VAVGH
+642 VAAGH
-647 SKAAAGRLVAIS
+647 SKSAAGHLVAIS

-682 AYGLC
+682 KAYILSILVAGAAVLTLPSLTSWWALAIASGAYGLC

-720 LAAVSVPPTAGLIRD
+720 LAAVSVPPTAGMVRD
-735 VTGGYSCCFYGMG
+735 ITGGYSWCFYGMG
-748 SCMVLGTI
+748 SCMVLGSI

-763 ATKKKE
+763 TTKNE
-769 KE
+769 DNESSVD

>member
-1 MHYTVSAVT
+1 MS
-10 GQRLEST
+10 L
-17 EDDHFSTTPAPP
+17 
-29 DIEICPCHGSSS
+29 
-41 IIRYSYEGWPRWYS
+41 PREFIF
-55 LNHTLFQELSKLE
+55 NQELSKMDSQI
-68 NGLLGTS
+68 LGTS
-75 APPTSTAPVSCSID
+75 APPISTAPLSCSID
-89 LPGDDIIEGVLSPEK
+89 LPTDVIEATLSPDK
-104 AGSLMSIQSAPPEQR
+104 SGSLLSVQSAPPEQR
-119 ERVEQRER
+119 ER
-127 PVSLLL
+127 PHSLVL
-133 ELPLATQV
+133 ELPLAAQV

-169 LAASRKLRPHSEST
+169 LAASRKLRADTPHDSV
-183 DTSPPDGGYGWV
+183 TSPPDGGYGWV

-260 RLVVFIGGLFCA
+260 RLVVFVGGLFCGT
-272 SGLALSYFSTG
+272 GLALSYFSTG

-314 DKHRAMANGI
+314 DKHRALANGI

-331 GSFVFPMLIEKLVD
+331 GSFVFPMLIEKLVSM
-345 TYGLHGTVLLLG
+345 YGLHGTMLLLG
-357 RILAGL
+357 
-363 FYSGGGMLHV
+363 GGMFHV
-373 CVAATLYRPPPTL
+373 CVSATLYRDPPCV
-386 RSSTPVTS
+386 RERATPGT
-394 TTTENTTLLNDIQDG
+394 TTTENTTLLNDIQEG
-409 KTLPSRDNN
+409 KTESKDNR
-418 LQNLF
+418 LQALF
-423 QTDNEIVLNQK
+423 QPDAELNQK
-434 NALLNDEKRTNLF
+434 NVLLTEEAKRSDLF
-447 TEIIHPSLIE
+447 GEIMHPRLIE
-457 VARPPLPCQMS
+457 VTRQNHPLQVS

-480 VVVHNTAAWF
+480 VV
-490 AFMAYRDKL
+490 
-499 FLRRVSVTYAGT
+499 
-511 ALSVEGLP
+511 GLP
-519 REVARLRL
+519 REVLRLRL

-548 VYKSSRR
+548 VYKASRR
-555 KITRSLYI
+555 KLSRSLYI
-563 KPPLPSGIPDKV
+563 KPPLPSRLIPK
-575 LEPEIK
+575 LPEPVVVK
-581 KDEEEKKEELEEKM
+581 QDPEELKVQVKKKK
-595 ETGCVAT
+595 GCVET

-617 GLLCTSVALMSC
+617 GLLCASVALMSC

-642 VAVGH
+642 VSAGH
-647 SKAAAGRLVAIS
+647 SKSAAGRLVAIS

-682 AYGLC
+682 KAYILSILVAGIAVLALPSLTSWWALAVASGAYGLC

-699 ADAFG
+699 ADSFG

-720 LAAVSVPPTAGLIRD
+720 LAAISVPPTAGLVRD
-735 VTGGYSCCFYGMG
+735 VTGGYSWCFYGMG
-748 SCMVLGTI
+748 SCMVLGVL
-756 PVIAFHI
+756 PVLAFHVC
-763 ATKKKE
+763 TKNE
-769 KE
+769 DESSVD

>member
-1 MHYTVSAVT
+1 MS
-10 GQRLEST
+10 L
-17 EDDHFSTTPAPP
+17 
-29 DIEICPCHGSSS
+29 
-41 IIRYSYEGWPRWYS
+41 PREFIF
-55 LNHTLFQELSKLE
+55 NQELSKFDSQ
-68 NGLLGTS
+68 LLGTS
-75 APPTSTAPVSCSID
+75 APPAASAPLSCSID
-89 LPGDDIIEGVLSPEK
+89 LPTDTISEANLSPDK
-104 AGSLMSIQSAPPEQR
+104 GSLLSVQSAPPEQR
-119 ERVEQRER
+119 ER
-127 PVSLLL
+127 PASLLL

-169 LAASRKLRPHSEST
+169 LAASRKLRPPPDSST
-183 DTSPPDGGYGWV
+183 DITNPPDGGYGWV

-272 SGLALSYFSTG
+272 TGLALSYFSTG

-314 DKHRAMANGI
+314 DKHRALANGI

-345 TYGLHGTVLLLG
+345 MYGLHGTVLLLG
-357 RILAGL
+357 
-363 FYSGGGMLHV
+363 GGMLHV
-373 CVAATLYRPPPTL
+373 CVSATLYRPPPTI
-386 RSSTPVTS
+386 RERGSTPATT
-394 TTTENTTLLNDIQDG
+394 TTTENTTLLHDIQEG
-409 KTLPSRDNN
+409 KTDPTKDNR
-418 LQNLF
+418 LQSLF
-423 QTDNEIVLNQK
+423 QPDSEMALNQK
-434 NALLNDEKRTNLF
+434 NVLLNEEAKRSNLI

-457 VARPPLPCQMS
+457 VARPPLQTQHS
-468 DSEDSEGMDVLG
+468 DSEDSEGLDVLG
-480 VVVHNTAAWF
+480 VV
-490 AFMAYRDKL
+490 
-499 FLRRVSVTYAGT
+499 
-511 ALSVEGLP
+511 GLP
-519 REVARLRL
+519 KEVARLRL

-555 KITRSLYI
+555 KISRSLYI
-563 KPPLPSGIPDKV
+563 RPPLPHRLMQNKLS
-575 LEPEIK
+575 EPVIVKQDQEIQK
-581 KDEEEKKEELEEKM
+581 EDNNEQKEEKR
-595 ETGCVAT
+595 GCVEK

-617 GLLCTSVALMSC
+617 GLLCASVALMSC

-647 SKAAAGRLVAIS
+647 SKSAAGHLVAIS
-659 AVLDLCGRLGLGW
+659 AVLDLCGRLGLGY

-682 AYGLC
+682 KAYIVSILVAGIAVLTLPSLTSWWSLAIASGAYGLC

-720 LAAVSVPPTAGLIRD
+720 IAAVSVPPTAGLVRD
-735 VTGGYSCCFYGMG
+735 VTGGYSWCFYGMG
-748 SCMVLGTI
+748 SCMVLGSI

-763 ATKKKE
+763 CTKNE
-769 KE
+769 DSDSSVD

>member
-1 MHYTVSAVT
+1 MDS
-10 GQRLEST
+10 
-17 EDDHFSTTPAPP
+17 FK
-29 DIEICPCHGSSS
+29 
-41 IIRYSYEGWPRWYS
+41 
-55 LNHTLFQELSKLE
+55 ELSKLDTQI
-68 NGLLGTS
+68 LGTS
-75 APPTSTAPVSCSID
+75 APPTSTALSCSID
-89 LPGDDIIEGVLSPEK
+89 LPTDAISEAVLSPDK
-104 AGSLMSIQSAPPEQR
+104 AGSLLSVQSAPPEQR
-119 ERVEQRER
+119 ER
-127 PVSLLL
+127 PASLLL

-169 LAASRKLRPHSEST
+169 LAASRKLRPPPDSSAESLA
-183 DTSPPDGGYGWV
+183 PPDGGYGWV

-272 SGLALSYFSTG
+272 TGLALSYFSTG

-314 DKHRAMANGI
+314 DKHRALANGI

-345 TYGLHGTVLLLG
+345 MYGLHGTVLLLG
-357 RILAGL
+357 
-363 FYSGGGMLHV
+363 GGMLHV
-373 CVAATLYRPPPTL
+373 CVSATLYRPAPVSCN
-386 RSSTPVTS
+386 SSGLADRTPATT
-394 TTTENTTLLNDIQDG
+394 TTTEHTTLLHDIQEDHAAIFS
-409 KTLPSRDNN
+409 KNDFKDNR
-418 LQNLF
+418 LHSLF
-423 QTDNEIVLNQK
+423 HPENELTLNQK
-434 NALLNDEKRTNLF
+434 NIQMSEDLKRNNFLN
-447 TEIIHPSLIE
+447 EILHPNLIE
-457 VARPPLPCQMS
+457 VNRPPMQCQHS
-468 DSEDSEGMDVLG
+468 DSEDSEGLDVLG
-480 VVVHNTAAWF
+480 VV
-490 AFMAYRDKL
+490 
-499 FLRRVSVTYAGT
+499 
-511 ALSVEGLP
+511 GLP
-519 REVARLRL
+519 KEVVRLRL

-548 VYKSSRR
+548 VYKASRR
-555 KITRSLYI
+555 KISRSLYI
-563 KPPLPSGIPDKV
+563 RPPLPTRLIPNKLTEPITIKQEEV
-575 LEPEIK
+575 QKEEEPEK
-581 KDEEEKKEELEEKM
+581 KRR
-595 ETGCVAT
+595 GCIAK

-617 GLLCTSVALMSC
+617 GLLCASVALMSC

-647 SKAAAGRLVAIS
+647 SKSAAGHLVAIS
-659 AVLDLCGRLGLGW
+659 AVLDLCGRLGLGY

-682 AYGLC
+682 KAYILSILVAGCAVLALPSLSSWWALAIASGAYGLC

-720 LAAVSVPPTAGLIRD
+720 LAAVSVPPTAGLLRD
-735 VTGGYSCCFYGMG
+735 VTGGYSWCFYGMG
-748 SCMVLGTI
+748 SCMVLGSI
-756 PVIAFHI
+756 PVIAFHLS
-763 ATKKKE
+763 TKNE
-769 KE
+769 DSDSSVD

>member
-1 MHYTVSAVT
+1 MSLPRTFNYNQEFSN
-10 GQRLEST
+10 L
-17 EDDHFSTTPAPP
+17 DD
-29 DIEICPCHGSSS
+29 
-41 IIRYSYEGWPRWYS
+41 
-55 LNHTLFQELSKLE
+55 QV
-68 NGLLGTS
+68 LGCS
-75 APPTSTAPVSCSID
+75 APPTTALSCSID
-89 LPGDDIIEGVLSPEK
+89 LPTENNVEATLSSDK
-104 AGSLMSIQSAPPEQR
+104 AGSLLSVRSAPIEKQR
-119 ERVEQRER
+119 
-127 PVSLLL
+127 PTSLVL

-169 LAASRKLRPHSEST
+169 LAASRKLRPPGSNAESIV
-183 DTSPPDGGYGWV
+183 PPDGGYGWV

-225 PDSSESVASW
+225 PDSSASVASW

-272 SGLALSYFSTG
+272 SGLALSFFSTG

-314 DKHRAMANGI
+314 DKHRALANGI

-345 TYGLHGTVLLLG
+345 VYGLHGTVLLL
-357 RILAGL
+357 
-363 FYSGGGMLHV
+363 GGGMLHV
-373 CVAATLYRPPPTL
+373 CVAATLYRPPPVAGCGE
-386 RSSTPVTS
+386 RTPATT
-394 TTTENTTLLNDIQDG
+394 TTTEHSTLLNDINDG
-409 KTLPSRDNN
+409 GKIEPLKDNC
-418 LQNLF
+418 LHSLF
-423 QTDNEIVLNQK
+423 HHNPELALNQK
-434 NALLNDEKRTNLF
+434 NVLLQEETKRMNLM
-447 TEIIHPSLIE
+447 TEIMHPNLIQ
-457 VARPPLPCQMS
+457 VVRQSQLS

-480 VVVHNTAAWF
+480 VV
-490 AFMAYRDKL
+490 
-499 FLRRVSVTYAGT
+499 
-511 ALSVEGLP
+511 GLP
-519 REVARLRL
+519 REVVRLRL
-527 RPTRSSSIL
+527 RPIRSSSIL

-548 VYKSSRR
+548 VYKASRR
-555 KITRSLYI
+555 KLSRSLYI
-563 KPPLPSGIPDKV
+563 RPPVTSRLTQSKLADQVIRKEV
-575 LEPEIK
+575 EIKSEEPEK
-581 KDEEEKKEELEEKM
+581 KPSK
-595 ETGCVAT
+595 GCVEK

-642 VAVGH
+642 VAIGH
-647 SKAAAGRLVAIS
+647 TKAAAGRLVAIS

-682 AYGLC
+682 KAYIISIFVAGAAVLTLPSLTSWWSLAIVSGAYGLC

-720 LAAVSVPPTAGLIRD
+720 VAAVSVPPTAGYIRD
-735 VTGGYSCCFYGMG
+735 LTGGFSWCFYGMG

-756 PVIAFHI
+756 PVIAFHVS
-763 ATKKKE
+763 TKNDDNGSTVD
-769 KE
+769 

>member
-1 MHYTVSAVT
+1 MSLP
-10 GQRLEST
+10 REFN
-17 EDDHFSTTPAPP
+17 FS
-29 DIEICPCHGSSS
+29 
-41 IIRYSYEGWPRWYS
+41 
-55 LNHTLFQELSKLE
+55 QEFSKLDTQV
-68 NGLLGTS
+68 LGTS
-75 APPTSTAPVSCSID
+75 APPTSTALSCSID
-89 LPGDDIIEGVLSPEK
+89 LPTDAISDAVLSPDK
-104 AGSLMSIQSAPPEQR
+104 AGSLLSVQSAPPEQR
-119 ERVEQRER
+119 ER
-127 PVSLLL
+127 PASLLL

-169 LAASRKLRPHSEST
+169 LAASRKLRPPPDSSAESLA
-183 DTSPPDGGYGWV
+183 PPDGGYGWV

-272 SGLALSYFSTG
+272 TGLALSYFSKG

-314 DKHRAMANGI
+314 DKHRALANGI

-345 TYGLHGTVLLLG
+345 MYGLHGTVLLLG
-357 RILAGL
+357 
-363 FYSGGGMLHV
+363 GGMLHV
-373 CVAATLYRPPPTL
+373 CVSATLYRPAPVSCN
-386 RSSTPVTS
+386 SSGLADRTPATT
-394 TTTENTTLLNDIQDG
+394 TTTEHTTLLHDIQEDHAAIFS
-409 KTLPSRDNN
+409 KTDFKDNR

-423 QTDNEIVLNQK
+423 QPENELSLNQK
-434 NALLNDEKRTNLF
+434 NLIINEDLKRNNLLS
-447 TEIIHPSLIE
+447 EILHPSLIE
-457 VARPPLPCQMS
+457 VARPPMQSQHS

-480 VVVHNTAAWF
+480 VV
-490 AFMAYRDKL
+490 
-499 FLRRVSVTYAGT
+499 
-511 ALSVEGLP
+511 GLP
-519 REVARLRL
+519 KEVVRLRL

-548 VYKSSRR
+548 VYKASRR
-555 KITRSLYI
+555 KLSRSLYI
-563 KPPLPSGIPDKV
+563 RPPLPPRLVPSK
-575 LEPEIK
+575 LTEPMAIK
-581 KDEEEKKEELEEKM
+581 QEEVPKEDVVEKKA
-595 ETGCVAT
+595 GCVDK

-617 GLLCTSVALMSC
+617 GLLCASVALMSC

-642 VAVGH
+642 VAAGH
-647 SKAAAGRLVAIS
+647 SKAAAGHLVAIS
-659 AVLDLCGRLGLGW
+659 AVLDLCGRLGLGY

-682 AYGLC
+682 KAYILSILIAGIAVLALPSLTSWWALAIASGAYGLC

-720 LAAVSVPPTAGLIRD
+720 LAAVSVPPTAGLLRD
-735 VTGGYSCCFYGMG
+735 VTGGYSWCFYGMG
-748 SCMVLGTI
+748 SCMVLGSI
-756 PVIAFHI
+756 PVIAFHLS
-763 ATKKKE
+763 TKNE
-769 KE
+769 DSDSSVD

>member
-1 MHYTVSAVT
+1 MS
-10 GQRLEST
+10 L
-17 EDDHFSTTPAPP
+17 
-29 DIEICPCHGSSS
+29 
-41 IIRYSYEGWPRWYS
+41 PREFIY
-55 LNHTLFQELSKLE
+55 NKELSKLE
-68 NGLLGTS
+68 GNILGSS

-89 LPGDDIIEGVLSPEK
+89 LPGDAIAEAVLSPEA
-104 AGSLMSIQSAPPEQR
+104 AGSLLSIQSAPPEQS
-119 ERVEQRER
+119 ERIEQRER

-169 LAASRKLRPHSEST
+169 LAASRKLRPQSDST

-272 SGLALSYFSTG
+272 TGLALSFFSTG

-314 DKHRAMANGI
+314 DKHRALANGI

-331 GSFVFPMLIEKLVD
+331 GSFVFPMLIEKLVGV
-345 TYGLHGTVLLLG
+345 YGLHGTVLLL
-357 RILAGL
+357 
-363 FYSGGGMLHV
+363 
-373 CVAATLYRPPPTL
+373 ATLYRPPPTI
-386 RSSTPVTS
+386 RSNTPVTT

-409 KTLPSRDNN
+409 KALPAKDNK

-423 QTDNEIVLNQK
+423 QPESEISMNQK
-434 NALLNDEKRTNLF
+434 NALLNDDKRTFF
-447 TEIIHPSLIE
+447 TEIMHPSLIE

-480 VVVHNTAAWF
+480 VV
-490 AFMAYRDKL
+490 
-499 FLRRVSVTYAGT
+499 
-511 ALSVEGLP
+511 GLP

-548 VYKSSRR
+548 VYKASRR
-555 KITRSLYI
+555 KISRSLYI
-563 KPPLPSGIPDKV
+563 KPPLPSRIIPNKV
-575 LEPEIK
+575 QEPEVLK
-581 KDEEEKKEELEEKM
+581 KDEEEKKEEMEEVIEK
-595 ETGCVAT
+595 GCVAT

-682 AYGLC
+682 KAYILSIIVAGVAVLTLPSLTSWWALAIASGAYGLC

-748 SCMVLGTI
+748 SCMVLGSI

-763 ATKKKE
+763 ATKNKE

>member
-1 MHYTVSAVT
+1 MSLPREFIFKKELA
-10 GQRLEST
+10 RLE
-17 EDDHFSTTPAPP
+17 DQVL
-29 DIEICPCHGSSS
+29 GS
-41 IIRYSYEGWPRWYS
+41 
-55 LNHTLFQELSKLE
+55 
-68 NGLLGTS
+68 S
-75 APPTSTAPVSCSID
+75 APPTSTAPLSCSID
-89 LPGDDIIEGVLSPEK
+89 LPATDTIVEASLSPDN
-104 AGSLMSIQSAPPEQR
+104 AGSLLSIQSAPPEQR
-119 ERVEQRER
+119 TMPPEQRER
-127 PVSLLL
+127 PASLLL

-169 LAASRKLRPHSEST
+169 LAASRNLRPRPDST
-183 DTSPPDGGYGWV
+183 DIPCPPDGGYGWV

-272 SGLALSYFSTG
+272 TGLAMSFFSTG

-314 DKHRAMANGI
+314 DKHRALANGI

-357 RILAGL
+357 
-363 FYSGGGMLHV
+363 GGMLHV
-373 CVAATLYRPPPTL
+373 CVSATLYRAPPVP
-386 RSSTPVTS
+386 RPPTPVTT
-394 TTTENTTLLNDIQDG
+394 TTTENTTLLHDIQEG
-409 KTLPSRDNN
+409 KGDLNKDNK
-418 LQNLF
+418 LVNLF
-423 QTDNEIVLNQK
+423 QTDPEMALNQK
-434 NALLNDEKRTNLF
+434 NAMLSDDKRTNLL

-457 VARPPLPCQMS
+457 VARPPLPSQLS
-468 DSEDSEGMDVLG
+468 DSEDSEGLDVLG
-480 VVVHNTAAWF
+480 VV
-490 AFMAYRDKL
+490 
-499 FLRRVSVTYAGT
+499 
-511 ALSVEGLP
+511 GLP

-548 VYKSSRR
+548 VYKASRR
-555 KITRSLYI
+555 KLSRSLYI
-563 KPPLPSGIPDKV
+563 RPPLPSRLIQNKMV
-575 LEPEIK
+575 EPVI
-581 KDEEEKKEELEEKM
+581 DTKKEEVRKEENTEVEVEKKH
-595 ETGCVAT
+595 GCVDK

-617 GLLCTSVALMSC
+617 GLLCASVALMSC

-642 VAVGH
+642 VAAGH
-647 SKAAAGRLVAIS
+647 SKSAAGRLVAIS

-682 AYGLC
+682 KAYIVSILVAGAAVLTLPSLTSWWALAIASGAYGLC

-720 LAAVSVPPTAGLIRD
+720 LAAVSVPPTAGMVRD
-735 VTGGYSCCFYGMG
+735 ITGGYSWCFYGMG
-748 SCMVLGTI
+748 SCMVLGSI

-763 ATKKKE
+763 TTKNE
-769 KE
+769 DNESTVD

>member
-1 MHYTVSAVT
+1 MSLPREFIFKKELA
-10 GQRLEST
+10 RLE
-17 EDDHFSTTPAPP
+17 DQVL
-29 DIEICPCHGSSS
+29 GS
-41 IIRYSYEGWPRWYS
+41 
-55 LNHTLFQELSKLE
+55 
-68 NGLLGTS
+68 S
-75 APPTSTAPVSCSID
+75 APPTSTAPLSCSID
-89 LPGDDIIEGVLSPEK
+89 LPATDTIVEASLSPDN
-104 AGSLMSIQSAPPEQR
+104 AGSLLSIQSAPPEQR
-119 ERVEQRER
+119 TMPPEQRER
-127 PVSLLL
+127 PASLLL

-169 LAASRKLRPHSEST
+169 LAASRNLRPRPDST
-183 DTSPPDGGYGWV
+183 DFYTKGGTVSAAFCIEFNFKAVVEVSDPKDRRHSKLNRYVLVLAYDFLELARLEDQVLGSSAPPTSTAPLSCSIDLPATDTIVEASLSPDNAGSLLSIQSAPPEQRTMPPEQRERPASLLLELPLATISFLLSIPCPPDGGYGWV

-272 SGLALSYFSTG
+272 TGLAMSFFSTG

-314 DKHRAMANGI
+314 DKHRALANGI

-357 RILAGL
+357 
-363 FYSGGGMLHV
+363 GGMLHV
-373 CVAATLYRPPPTL
+373 CVSATLYRAPPVP
-386 RSSTPVTS
+386 RPPTPVTT
-394 TTTENTTLLNDIQDG
+394 TTTENTTLLHDIQEG
-409 KTLPSRDNN
+409 KGDLNKDNK
-418 LQNLF
+418 LVNLF
-423 QTDNEIVLNQK
+423 QTDPEMALNQK
-434 NALLNDEKRTNLF
+434 NALLSDDKRTNLL

-457 VARPPLPCQMS
+457 VARPPLPSQLS
-468 DSEDSEGMDVLG
+468 DSEDSEGLDVLG
-480 VVVHNTAAWF
+480 VV
-490 AFMAYRDKL
+490 
-499 FLRRVSVTYAGT
+499 
-511 ALSVEGLP
+511 GLP

-548 VYKSSRR
+548 VYKASRR
-555 KITRSLYI
+555 KLSRSLYI
-563 KPPLPSGIPDKV
+563 RPPLPSRLIQNK
-575 LEPEIK
+575 LAEPVI
-581 KDEEEKKEELEEKM
+581 DTKKEEVRKEENTEIEVEKKH
-595 ETGCVAT
+595 GCVDK
-602 ISRYL
+602 ISRHF
-607 DVSLLKSWRF
+607 ST
-617 GLLCTSVALMSC
+617 G
-629 GSPYALYYLPAYT
+629 
-642 VAVGH
+642 
-647 SKAAAGRLVAIS
+647 
-659 AVLDLCGRLGLGW
+659 
-672 LCDLHLFCRR
+672 

-720 LAAVSVPPTAGLIRD
+720 LAAVSVPPTAGMVRD
-735 VTGGYSCCFYGMG
+735 ITGGYSWCFYGMG
-748 SCMVLGTI
+748 SCMVLGSI

-763 ATKKKE
+763 TTKNE
-769 KE
+769 DNESTVD

>member
-1 MHYTVSAVT
+1 MS
-10 GQRLEST
+10 L
-17 EDDHFSTTPAPP
+17 
-29 DIEICPCHGSSS
+29 
-41 IIRYSYEGWPRWYS
+41 PREFIF
-55 LNHTLFQELSKLE
+55 NEA
-68 NGLLGTS
+68 N
-75 APPTSTAPVSCSID
+75 
-89 LPGDDIIEGVLSPEK
+89 LSPDK
-104 AGSLMSIQSAPPEQR
+104 TGSLLSVQSAPP
-119 ERVEQRER
+119 EQRER

-169 LAASRKLRPHSEST
+169 LAASRKLRPADST
-183 DTSPPDGGYGWV
+183 ASDITGPPDGGYGWV

-272 SGLALSYFSTG
+272 TGLALSYFSTG

-314 DKHRAMANGI
+314 DKHRALANGI

-345 TYGLHGTVLLLG
+345 MYGLHGTVLLL
-357 RILAGL
+357 
-363 FYSGGGMLHV
+363 GGGMLHV
-373 CVAATLYRPPPTL
+373 CVAATLYRPPPTV
-386 RSSTPVTS
+386 RERTPVTS
-394 TTTENTTLLNDIQDG
+394 TTTENTTLLHDIQEG
-409 KTLPSRDNN
+409 KTEPSKDNR
-418 LQNLF
+418 LEKLFQPDCELTKNLF
-423 QTDNEIVLNQK
+423 KD
-434 NALLNDEKRTNLF
+434 DKRTNLF
-447 TEIIHPSLIE
+447 SEIIHPSLIE
-457 VARPPLPCQMS
+457 VARPPVQQHS
-468 DSEDSEGMDVLG
+468 DSEDSEMLDVLG
-480 VVVHNTAAWF
+480 VV
-490 AFMAYRDKL
+490 
-499 FLRRVSVTYAGT
+499 
-511 ALSVEGLP
+511 GLP

-548 VYKSSRR
+548 VYKASRR
-555 KITRSLYI
+555 KISRSLYI
-563 KPPLPSGIPDKV
+563 KPPLPSRLIQCKLSEPVLAQTEQEIPKV
-575 LEPEIK
+575 EI
-581 KDEEEKKEELEEKM
+581 EEKK
-595 ETGCVAT
+595 GCVQS

-642 VAVGH
+642 VSAGH
-647 SKAAAGRLVAIS
+647 TKAAAGRLVAIS

-682 AYGLC
+682 KAYIVSILVAGAAVLALPSLSSWWSLAIASGAYGLC

-720 LAAVSVPPTAGLIRD
+720 IAAVSVPPTAGLLRD
-735 VTGGYSCCFYGMG
+735 VTGGYSWCFYGMG
-748 SCMVLGTI
+748 SCMVLGSI

-763 ATKKKE
+763 CTKNE
-769 KE
+769 DSETSDD

>member
-1 MHYTVSAVT
+1 MS
-10 GQRLEST
+10 L
-17 EDDHFSTTPAPP
+17 
-29 DIEICPCHGSSS
+29 
-41 IIRYSYEGWPRWYS
+41 PREFIF
-55 LNHTLFQELSKLE
+55 NQELSKLD
-68 NGLLGTS
+68 GQVLGTS
-75 APPTSTAPVSCSID
+75 APPASATLSCSID
-89 LPGDDIIEGVLSPEK
+89 LQSDTIAEASLSPDK
-104 AGSLMSIQSAPPEQR
+104 AGSLLSVQSAPP
-119 ERVEQRER
+119 EQRER

-169 LAASRKLRPHSEST
+169 LAASRKLRPAADSNASDIT
-183 DTSPPDGGYGWV
+183 GPPDGGYGWV

-272 SGLALSYFSTG
+272 AGLALSYFSTG

-314 DKHRAMANGI
+314 DKHRALANGI

-345 TYGLHGTVLLLG
+345 MYGLHGTVLLLG
-357 RILAGL
+357 
-363 FYSGGGMLHV
+363 GGMLHV
-373 CVAATLYRPPPTL
+373 CVSATLYRPPPTV
-386 RSSTPVTS
+386 RDRSTPVTT
-394 TTTENTTLLNDIQDG
+394 TTTENTTLLQDIQEG
-409 KTLPSRDNN
+409 KMEPIKDNR

-423 QTDNEIVLNQK
+423 QHDSELTLQK
-434 NALLNDEKRTNLF
+434 NLYNEDKRTNLF
-447 TEIIHPSLIE
+447 SEIIHPSLIE
-457 VARPPLPCQMS
+457 VIHQSRPPLQHS
-468 DSEDSEGMDVLG
+468 DSEDSEGLDVLG
-480 VVVHNTAAWF
+480 VV
-490 AFMAYRDKL
+490 
-499 FLRRVSVTYAGT
+499 
-511 ALSVEGLP
+511 GLP
-519 REVARLRL
+519 KEVARLRL

-548 VYKSSRR
+548 VYKASRR
-555 KITRSLYI
+555 KISRSLYI
-563 KPPLPSGIPDKV
+563 KPPLPSRLIQNKLSEPVIAKTEQEIPKV
-575 LEPEIK
+575 EV
-581 KDEEEKKEELEEKM
+581 EEKK
-595 ETGCVAT
+595 GCIQT

-617 GLLCTSVALMSC
+617 GLLCASVALMSC

-647 SKAAAGRLVAIS
+647 TKAAAGRLVAIS

-682 AYGLC
+682 KAYIVSILVAGVAVLTLPSLTSWWSLAIASGAYGLC

-720 LAAVSVPPTAGLIRD
+720 VAAVSVPPTAGLLRD
-735 VTGGYSCCFYGMG
+735 VTGGYSWCFYGMG
-748 SCMVLGTI
+748 SCMVLGSI
-756 PVIAFHI
+756 PVIAFHVC
-763 ATKKKE
+763 TKNDDSE
-769 KE
+769 SSDD

>member
-1 MHYTVSAVT
+1 MS
-10 GQRLEST
+10 L
-17 EDDHFSTTPAPP
+17 
-29 DIEICPCHGSSS
+29 
-41 IIRYSYEGWPRWYS
+41 PRE
-55 LNHTLFQELSKLE
+55 FIFKKELSKLD
-68 NGLLGTS
+68 NQHQLGSS
-75 APPTSTAPVSCSID
+75 APPSSAPLSYSVDI
-89 LPGDDIIEGVLSPEK
+89 PGDAIAEAILSSEQG
-104 AGSLMSIQSAPPEQR
+104 GSLLSIQSAPPEQR
-119 ERVEQRER
+119 ERPEQRDR

-141 GAYLSAMSPTEQEE
+141 GAYLTAMSPVEQEE

-169 LAASRKLRPHSEST
+169 LAASRKLRPSSEFT
-183 DTSPPDGGYGWV
+183 DLSNPPDGGYGWV

-260 RLVVFIGGLFCA
+260 RLVVFIGGLFCGT
-272 SGLALSYFSTG
+272 GLALSFFSTG
-283 LLHLLLSFGVM
+283 LFHLLLSFGVM

-314 DKHRAMANGI
+314 DKHRALANGI

-357 RILAGL
+357 
-363 FYSGGGMLHV
+363 GGMLHV
-373 CVAATLYRPPPTL
+373 CVSATLYRAPPP
-386 RSSTPVTS
+386 REPP
-394 TTTENTTLLNDIQDG
+394 TTETTTLLQDLVDG
-409 KTLPSRDNN
+409 KVDKDNR
-418 LQNLF
+418 LQSLF
-423 QTDNEIVLNQK
+423 QPDSETLALNQK
-434 NALLNDEKRTNLF
+434 NSLISEDAKPANLLS
-447 TEIIHPSLIE
+447 EIIHPSLIE
-457 VARPPLPCQMS
+457 VARPPFPSQMS

-480 VVVHNTAAWF
+480 VV
-490 AFMAYRDKL
+490 
-499 FLRRVSVTYAGT
+499 
-511 ALSVEGLP
+511 GLP

-548 VYKSSRR
+548 VYKASRR
-555 KITRSLYI
+555 KISRSLYI
-563 KPPLPSGIPDKV
+563 KPPLPSRILPSK
-575 LEPEIK
+575 LTEPEANESK
-581 KDEEEKKEELEEKM
+581 EEEIQKEETAEVKEEKR
-595 ETGCVAT
+595 GCMGT
-602 ISRYL
+602 ISKYL

-617 GLLCTSVALMSC
+617 GLLCASVALMSC

-647 SKAAAGRLVAIS
+647 SKAAAGHLVAIS
-659 AVLDLCGRLGLGW
+659 AVLDLCGRLGLGY

-682 AYGLC
+682 KAYIVSILVAGAAVLTLPSLTSWWALAIASGAYGLC

-720 LAAVSVPPTAGLIRD
+720 LAAVSVPPTAGLVRD
-735 VTGGYSCCFYGMG
+735 VTGGYSWCFYGMG
-748 SCMVLGTI
+748 SCMVLGSI
-756 PVIAFHI
+756 PVIAFHVC
-763 ATKKKE
+763 TKNE
-769 KE
+769 DAESSVD

>member
-1 MHYTVSAVT
+1 MSLPREFIFKKELA
-10 GQRLEST
+10 RLE
-17 EDDHFSTTPAPP
+17 DHVL
-29 DIEICPCHGSSS
+29 GS
-41 IIRYSYEGWPRWYS
+41 
-55 LNHTLFQELSKLE
+55 
-68 NGLLGTS
+68 S
-75 APPTSTAPVSCSID
+75 APPTSTAPLSCSIE
-89 LPGDDIIEGVLSPEK
+89 LPATDTIVEVALSPDN
-104 AGSLMSIQSAPPEQR
+104 AGSLLSVQSAPPEQR
-119 ERVEQRER
+119 TLPPEQRER
-127 PVSLLL
+127 PASLLL

-169 LAASRKLRPHSEST
+169 LAASRKLRPRPDST
-183 DTSPPDGGYGWV
+183 DIPCPTDGGYGWV

-272 SGLALSYFSTG
+272 TGLALSFFSTG

-314 DKHRAMANGI
+314 DKHRALANGI

-357 RILAGL
+357 
-363 FYSGGGMLHV
+363 GGMLHV
-373 CVAATLYRPPPTL
+373 CVSATLYRPPPTP
-386 RSSTPVTS
+386 RTVTPVTT
-394 TTTENTTLLNDIQDG
+394 TTTENTTLLHDIQEG
-409 KTLPSRDNN
+409 KADLNKDNK

-423 QTDNEIVLNQK
+423 HTDTELTLNQK
-434 NALLNDEKRTNLF
+434 NTLLSEDVKRTNLL

-457 VARPPLPCQMS
+457 VTRPPLPSQMS
-468 DSEDSEGMDVLG
+468 DSEDSESLDVLG
-480 VVVHNTAAWF
+480 VV
-490 AFMAYRDKL
+490 
-499 FLRRVSVTYAGT
+499 
-511 ALSVEGLP
+511 GLP

-548 VYKSSRR
+548 VYKASRR
-555 KITRSLYI
+555 KLSRSLYI
-563 KPPLPSGIPDKV
+563 RPPLPSRIVQSK
-575 LEPEIK
+575 LAEPVA
-581 KDEEEKKEELEEKM
+581 DTKKEEEVQKEENTEVVVEKKN
-595 ETGCVAT
+595 GCVEK

-617 GLLCTSVALMSC
+617 GLLCASVALMSC

-642 VAVGH
+642 VAAGH
-647 SKAAAGRLVAIS
+647 SKSAAGHLVAIS

-682 AYGLC
+682 KAYILSILVAGAAVLTLPSLTSWWALAIASGAYGLC

-720 LAAVSVPPTAGLIRD
+720 LAAVSVPPTAGMVRD
-735 VTGGYSCCFYGMG
+735 ITGGYSWCFYGMG
-748 SCMVLGTI
+748 SCMVLGSI

-763 ATKKKE
+763 TTKNE
-769 KE
+769 DNESSVD

>member
-1 MHYTVSAVT
+1 MSLPREFIFKKELS
-10 GQRLEST
+10 RLE
-17 EDDHFSTTPAPP
+17 D
-29 DIEICPCHGSSS
+29 
-41 IIRYSYEGWPRWYS
+41 
-55 LNHTLFQELSKLE
+55 QV
-68 NGLLGTS
+68 LGTS
-75 APPTSTAPVSCSID
+75 APPTSTAPLSCSID
-89 LPGDDIIEGVLSPEK
+89 LPATDTIGEASLSPDN
-104 AGSLMSIQSAPPEQR
+104 AGSLLSIQSAPPEQR
-119 ERVEQRER
+119 TMPPEQRER
-127 PVSLLL
+127 PASLLL

-169 LAASRKLRPHSEST
+169 LAASRNLRPRPDST
-183 DTSPPDGGYGWV
+183 DIPCPPDGGYGWV

-272 SGLALSYFSTG
+272 TGLALSFFSTG

-314 DKHRAMANGI
+314 DKHRALANGI
-324 CVSGTAA
+324 CVRGTAA

-357 RILAGL
+357 KAD
-363 FYSGGGMLHV
+363 
-373 CVAATLYRPPPTL
+373 
-386 RSSTPVTS
+386 
-394 TTTENTTLLNDIQDG
+394 LN
-409 KTLPSRDNN
+409 KDNK
-418 LQNLF
+418 LVNLF
-423 QTDNEIVLNQK
+423 QTDPELALNQK
-434 NALLNDEKRTNLF
+434 NALLSDDKRTNLL

-457 VARPPLPCQMS
+457 VARPPLPSQLS
-468 DSEDSEGMDVLG
+468 DSEDSEGLDVLG
-480 VVVHNTAAWF
+480 VV
-490 AFMAYRDKL
+490 
-499 FLRRVSVTYAGT
+499 
-511 ALSVEGLP
+511 GLP

-548 VYKSSRR
+548 VYKASRR
-555 KITRSLYI
+555 KLSRSLYI
-563 KPPLPSGIPDKV
+563 RPPLPSRLIQNQ
-575 LEPEIK
+575 LSEPVI
-581 KDEEEKKEELEEKM
+581 DTKKEEVRKEENTEVEVDKKH
-595 ETGCVAT
+595 GCIDK

-617 GLLCTSVALMSC
+617 GLLCASVALMSC

-642 VAVGH
+642 VAAGH
-647 SKAAAGRLVAIS
+647 SKSAAGRLVAIS

-682 AYGLC
+682 KAYILSILVAGAAVLTLPSLSSWWALAIASGAYGLC

-720 LAAVSVPPTAGLIRD
+720 LAAVSVPPTAGMVRD
-735 VTGGYSCCFYGMG
+735 ITGGYSWCFYGMG
-748 SCMVLGTI
+748 SCMVLGSI

-763 ATKKKE
+763 TTKNE
-769 KE
+769 DNDSTVD

>member
-1 MHYTVSAVT
+1 MS
-10 GQRLEST
+10 L
-17 EDDHFSTTPAPP
+17 
-29 DIEICPCHGSSS
+29 
-41 IIRYSYEGWPRWYS
+41 PRQF
-55 LNHTLFQELSKLE
+55 LFDNELSKL
-68 NGLLGTS
+68 GDDVLGSS
-75 APPTSTAPVSCSID
+75 APPASAAPVLCSID
-89 LPGDDIIEGVLSPEK
+89 MPVDTIAEAALSPET
-104 AGSLMSIQSAPPEQR
+104 AGSLLSVQSAPPEQSD
-119 ERVEQRER
+119 RVEHRER

-133 ELPLATQV
+133 ELPLASQV

-169 LAASRKLRPHSEST
+169 LAVSRKLRPQSDSSEC
-183 DTSPPDGGYGWV
+183 SPPDGGYGWV

-260 RLVVFIGGLFCA
+260 RLVVFVGGVFCA
-272 SGLALSYFSTG
+272 TGLAVSFYCTE
-283 LLHLLLSFGVM
+283 LLHLLFTFGIM

-314 DKHRAMANGI
+314 DKHRALANGI

-331 GSFVFPMLIEKLVD
+331 GSFVFPMLIEKLVT
-345 TYGLHGTVLLLG
+345 TYGLHGTLLL
-357 RILAGL
+357 L
-363 FYSGGGMLHV
+363 GGGMLHV
-373 CVAATLYRPPPTL
+373 CVAATLYRPPPVALPTD
-386 RSSTPVTS
+386 TPAT
-394 TTTENTTLLNDIQDG
+394 TTTENTTLLNDIQEG
-409 KTLPSRDNN
+409 KTGLLNDNK

-423 QTDNEIVLNQK
+423 QQDSDMMTFNHKSTFLGDDKRNN
-434 NALLNDEKRTNLF
+434 LL
-447 TEIIHPSLIE
+447 TEIMHPSLIE
-457 VARPPLPCQMS
+457 VARPPPTSQMS
-468 DSEDSEGMDVLG
+468 DSEDSEGLDVLG
-480 VVVHNTAAWF
+480 VV
-490 AFMAYRDKL
+490 
-499 FLRRVSVTYAGT
+499 
-511 ALSVEGLP
+511 GLP
-519 REVARLRL
+519 RVDKLRL

-548 VYKSSRR
+548 VYKASRR
-555 KITRSLYI
+555 KISRQVVDNKMSEPVNDFR
-563 KPPLPSGIPDKV
+563 KQDDKKEGCV
-575 LEPEIK
+575 EIV
-581 KDEEEKKEELEEKM
+581 EEKR
-595 ETGCVAT
+595 GCVAK

-607 DVSLLKSWRF
+607 DVSLLRSWRF

-629 GSPYALYYLPAYT
+629 GSP
-642 VAVGH
+642 
-647 SKAAAGRLVAIS
+647 

-672 LCDLHLFCRR
+672 LCDLHLFCRTKAYIISILVAGIAVLTLPSLSSWWSLAVAAG

-748 SCMVLGTI
+748 SCMVLGSI

-763 ATKKKE
+763 ATKNKE